1 MGNIIIIVLIIMINI
16 TDCPT
21 ICNTIMFAI
30 NIIISR
36 INILRKRRLLLP
48 QATGCLT
55 VGNVGKIH
63 LRSDTCPVRV
73 ILIQKILFLQL
84 LHGFKLFHLVS
95 DFQNSFC
102 F

>member
-30 NIIISR
+30 ITIIST

-63 LRSDTCPVRV
+63 LRSDTCPGQMMMMMMTMMMMMMCVR
-73 ILIQKILFLQL
+73 IKSA
-84 LHGFKLFHLVS
+84 GK
-95 DFQNSFC
+95 
-102 F
+102 